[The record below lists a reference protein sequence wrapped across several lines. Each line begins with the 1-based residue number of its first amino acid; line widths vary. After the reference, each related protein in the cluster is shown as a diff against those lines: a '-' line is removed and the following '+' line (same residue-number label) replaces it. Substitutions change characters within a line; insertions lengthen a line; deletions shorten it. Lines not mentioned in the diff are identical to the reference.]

1 MRRCRQSRQHR
12 DHPRRCGE
20 NQIQTTDRGKG
31 QGSPPQV
38 RGKLRSRDA
47 RALPFRITPAG
58 AGKTWGFSFPF
69 DVYKDHP
76 RRCGENRMMMS
87 IVGIKLGSPPQVRG
101 KLGGREHSGFKRGI
115 TPAGAGK
122 TWGAPDVSI
131 VSRDH
136 PRRCGENRGAYL
148 RGSAGIGSPPQVRGK
163 PVANNNQIVQG
174 RITPAGAGKTH
185 PRQ

>member
-1 MRRCRQSRQHR
+1 MILPKVKPS
-12 DHPRRCGE
+12 
-20 NQIQTTDRGKG
+20 
-31 QGSPPQV
+31 GSPPQV
-38 RGKLRSRDA
+38 RGKRLRACPTAAQDG
-47 RALPFRITPAG
+47 ITPAG
-58 AGKTWGFSFPF
+58 AGKTCPCGSSGRHA
-69 DVYKDHP
+69 VDHP